1 MRISRPLLA
10 LVLTAALPVAS
21 SAAEQPRSQKST
33 AIVSVGDFAVMLSRV
48 SGNGPVAEAKAATAA
63 LARKGVPLGD
73 PKAPLSEMK
82 LAEIMSYYGVK
93 VTTSTPLQAVSP
105 GKAERALQL
114 LATSL
119 GSASSAAGGA
129 STGIVPAGLE
139 DCLALSNH
147 GQCEGCCKALGGSA
161 NGCSKTCF
169 EINKGS
175 AGEPL
180 P

>member
-21 SAAEQPRSQKST
+21 TAAEQPRSQKST
-33 AIVSVGDFAVMLSRV
+33 ATVSVGDFAAMLSKV
-48 SGNGPVAEAKAATAA
+48 SGIGRSADSRNAAET
-63 LARKGVPLGD
+63 LARSGVPLGD
-73 PKAPLSEMK
+73 PKATLSEKK
-82 LAEIMSYYGVK
+82 LAEILVFYGVK
-93 VTTSTPLQAVSP
+93 ATTSTPLQAVSP

-119 GSASSAAGGA
+119 GSATSTAGAG
-129 STGIVPAGLE
+129 TGIVPAGLE

-147 GQCEGCCKALGGSA
+147 GQCEGCCKDLGGDPNSCA
-161 NGCSKTCF
+161 KTCF

-175 AGEPL
+175 PGEPL

>member
-21 SAAEQPRSQKST
+21 SAAEQPLSQKST

-48 SGNGPVAEAKAATAA
+48 SGNGRLVEAKAATAA
-63 LARKGVPLGD
+63 LAKKGVPLGD
-73 PKAPLSEMK
+73 PKAPLNEMK
-82 LAEIMSYYGVK
+82 LAEIMAFYGVK
-93 VTTSTPLQAVSP
+93 VTSSSPLQAVSP
-105 GKAERALQL
+105 GKAEKALQL

-119 GSASSAAGGA
+119 GSATSVAGGGTA
-129 STGIVPAGLE
+129 IVPAGLE

-147 GQCEGCCKALGGSA
+147 GQCENCCKVLGGSA
-161 NGCSKTCF
+161 TSCSKTCF
-169 EINKGS
+169 AINKGS